1 MSTKKTED
9 DNLRVTRDITDIT
22 DITDTTT
29 AVAVGLLGFLIFLAL
44 LYLVNIF
51 MAIVGLIVSGP
62 LGEKFRSLYIANWIG
77 VFVAPVGTICGSMA
91 VRRSKLLKI
100 GSVMQR
106 P

>member
-9 DNLRVTRDITDIT
+9 DNLRDTRDITET
-22 DITDTTT
+22 TTT

-44 LYLVNIF
+44 LYLVNIV
-51 MAIVGLIVSGP
+51 MAIVGLIVRGP